1 MTLLHK
7 HKINGGFLA
16 PDRIPMEER
25 NKNEMILE
33 LQNEAHTKDKE
44 IERLNNILNELEKYL
59 IKIKET
65 STPQERIMAK
75 FVLEYIKILKG
86 EELEVRPYDELDEIL
101 ELERD
106 NLELKGE
113 KE

>member
-33 LQNEAHTKDKE
+33 LQNEVHTKNKE
-44 IERLNNILNELEKYL
+44 IERLNHIINEVVDYTTKQMKKYEGYDRGFENVLSNIVVMLGSD
-59 IKIKET
+59 KE
-65 STPQERIMAK
+65 
-75 FVLEYIKILKG
+75 
-86 EELEVRPYDELDEIL
+86 
-101 ELERD
+101 
-106 NLELKGE
+106 
-113 KE
+113 